1 MTPLSTDILARFG
14 RRILTAGIRRLGD
27 ILTEDADGDGI
38 PDGLEAAL
46 DRAEALAADTRSP
59 VDDLGIDILRAAA
72 AAHPEWASEVY
83 GRLVKRANRAA
94 P

>member
-1 MTPLSTDILARFG
+1 MQTPRAASRWILDLALRELAHLLLTDV
-14 RRILTAGIRRLGD
+14 
-27 ILTEDADGDGI
+27 DGDGI

-59 VDDLGIDILRAAA
+59 VDDIGVDILRAAA
-72 AAHPEWASEVY
+72 AAHPEWASDIY
-83 GRLVKRANRAA
+83 ARCVKRARKAA

>member
-1 MTPLSTDILARFG
+1 MQTPRAASRWILDLALRELAHLLLTDV
-14 RRILTAGIRRLGD
+14 
-27 ILTEDADGDGI
+27 DGDGI

-72 AAHPEWASEVY
+72 AAHPEWAAKVY